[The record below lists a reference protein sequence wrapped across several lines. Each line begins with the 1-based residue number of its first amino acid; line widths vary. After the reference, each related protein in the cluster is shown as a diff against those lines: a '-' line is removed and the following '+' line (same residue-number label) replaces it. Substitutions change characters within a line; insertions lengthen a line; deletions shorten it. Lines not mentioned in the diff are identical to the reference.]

1 MALKKFPT
9 ISIVVPCF
17 NVEHIIERCIEALL
31 AQDYPKEKMVII
43 IVDDCSTDDTLKKVQ
58 QYQSND
64 QIKIIKHF
72 RNRGLSATRNSGIN
86 ASKSQIIGF
95 IDSDI
100 VVRKDWVKIMMNVL
114 QDPDVMACMGDTK
127 LPESFPQANID
138 KFLYHPKRGVRKFDE
153 DTPIA
158 IPGFI
163 MGNSFVKRE
172 ALQKVGIF
180 DESFNT
186 WGGEDTDLAIRLWEK
201 YPDGLRF
208 SNKAIGEHFHKRKL
222 NNLLNDM
229 KKYGSTNYLILLER
243 YPQYNERLSGDWI
256 KSFKGFL
263 ILNPIVNLI
272 VKTIYLIF
280 PIPRLIRYFIA
291 YNVIRGARN
300 SEEVIPKLD
309 HKK

>member
-17 NVEHIIERCIEALL
+17 NVEHVIERCIEALI
-31 AQDYPKEKMVII
+31 AQDYPKEKMII
-43 IVDDCSTDDTLKKVQ
+43 VIVDDCSTDDTLKIIQ
-58 QYQSND
+58 QYRSNN

-72 RNRGLSATRNSGIN
+72 KNRGLSAARNSGIN
-86 ASKSQIIGF
+86 ASKSQMVGF

-100 VVRKDWVKIMMNVL
+100 VVRKNWVELMMKVL
-114 QDPDVMACMGDTK
+114 QNPNVVACMGDTK
-127 LPESFPQANID
+127 LPESLSQDNID

-153 DTPIA
+153 DTPIE

-172 ALQKVGIF
+172 ALQKVGKF

-186 WGGEDTDLAIRLWEK
+186 WGGEDTDLAIRLWER
-201 YPDGLRF
+201 YPGGLRF
-208 SNKAIGEHFHKRKL
+208 TNKAIGEHYHKRKL

-229 KKYGSTNYLILLER
+229 KKYGSTNYLILLDR
-243 YPQYNERLSGDWI
+243 YPQYNKRLAGDWI

-263 ILNPIVNLI
+263 VLNPIVNLI

-280 PIPRLIRYFIA
+280 PISRLIRYFIA
-291 YNVIRGARN
+291 YSVIQGARN
-300 SEEVIPKLD
+300 PEEGIPGLN